1 MGSGLA
7 APEPITAVHSN
18 MGVRITAPPRTAASM
33 PVPVATDPVTRQLAF
48 SAMSPQLGARR
59 PTVPDGQVA
68 LHYVHLVIFA
78 QRLHLTNRTLD
89 DHVWVATL
97 DDNWG

>member
-1 MGSGLA
+1 
-7 APEPITAVHSN
+7 
-18 MGVRITAPPRTAASM
+18 MGVRVTAPPRTAASM

-48 SAMSPQLGARR
+48 GSMSPRVGARR

-78 QRLHLTNRTLD
+78 QRLHPTNRTLD
-89 DHVWVATL
+89 D
-97 DDNWG
+97 N